1 MTPLSDEVRFHSIK
15 SAFEPDELAIRSLV
29 SENWAGDWN
38 SPEDSAY
45 DEPEITEHVADAIA
59 LGLEAL
65 LFAAVVVILVF
76 VVGAI
81 F

>member
-1 MTPLSDEVRFHSIK
+1 MNPPMSDEVRFHSIK
-15 SAFEPDELAIRSLV
+15 SAFEE
-29 SENWAGDWN
+29 
-38 SPEDSAY
+38 
-45 DEPEITEHVADAIA
+45 DEPEISEDLADAIA

-65 LFAAVVVILVF
+65 LLAAAVVIVWL

>member
-1 MTPLSDEVRFHSIK
+1 MSSSVSDDARFRSIQ
-15 SAFEPDELAIRSLV
+15 SAFDPDDSEILHDLAH
-29 SENWAGDWN
+29 A
-38 SPEDSAY
+38 
-45 DEPEITEHVADAIA
+45 EITDDLADAIA

-65 LFAAVVVILVF
+65 LVAVAVVIVWL

>member
-1 MTPLSDEVRFHSIK
+1 MNPPMSDEVRFHSIK
-15 SAFEPDELAIRSLV
+15 SAFE
-29 SENWAGDWN
+29 
-38 SPEDSAY
+38 
-45 DEPEITEHVADAIA
+45 EPEISEETADAIC

-65 LFAAVVVILVF
+65 LFAIAVVILVF